1 MKAAIYCRVST
12 EDQER
17 EGTSLQSQ
25 LEACKKL
32 AEERGYEVAEEYTA
46 METYSGLSL
55 DRPKLNDVRQ
65 WVRDNGVDAVIAYT
79 LDRLSRD
86 PVHFII
92 LQEELE
98 RAGVALIMVTE
109 DIDSSDMGRL
119 ITHIKG
125 FAAKLE
131 AEKIKERTMRGK
143 RERIKS
149 GKLPTGR
156 GVLYGYDYDK
166 ERSINVAN
174 GTLDIVRM
182 VGKWLIEEGIFLNEA
197 CRRLMGKGIPA
208 PKGGHRWSRGTIGRI
223 MRNPVYAGNSYAG
236 KTRMEGKKRVRCSE
250 RDYVLIPD
258 AVDRTAF
265 TWEEWEIIQ
274 RQLARNRELSPRN
287 KKLSYLLSGRLFC
300 KSCGRKYYG
309 VPVHGK
315 PYYRCSGR
323 VRLLSDKRC
332 ASKTINARQL
342 DEAIWTEVANA
353 LKRPK
358 TILAGLQQLKNGMN
372 QENFLEEELGRIT
385 KRIKTLD
392 TEQEQLLQWALKG
405 FPEEAVIKENKKI
418 NRERTELQRGIQ
430 ETEKK
435 LEQARESHI
444 DLAKVEE
451 FCKIASQNLPDF
463 GHTEKKLALET
474 FKIRVWID
482 GNTQKLDGVL
492 PVPSEVCAMSQP
504 LSLPVSR
511 LKYQPRH
518 QPDDLQGLPRRQFLP
533 WLT

>member
-12 EDQER
+12 DLQEL
-17 EGTSLQSQ
+17 EGTSLHTQ
-25 LEACKKL
+25 LEACL
-32 AEERGYEVAEEYTA
+32 ERAKELGYETKPDFI
-46 METYSGLSL
+46 MRETYSGLSL
-55 DRPKLNDVRQ
+55 DRPKLNEVRQ
-65 WVRDNGVDAVIAYT
+65 WVRDKQVDAVVAYT

-98 RAGVALIMVTE
+98 RAGVTLIMVTE
-109 DIDSSDMGRL
+109 DVDSSDMGRL
-119 ITHIKG
+119 ITYIKG

-131 AEKIKERTMRGK
+131 AEKIRERTMRGK

-166 ERSINVAN
+166 EREINVAN
-174 GTLDIVRM
+174 DNLETVKM
-182 VGKWLIEEGIFLNEA
+182 VGQWLIEEGVFLNEA
-197 CRRLMGKGIPA
+197 CRRLMAKGIPA
-208 PKGGHRWSRGTIGRI
+208 PKGGHRWSRGTVGRI
-223 MRNPVYAGNSYAG
+223 MRNSAYAGKSYAG
-236 KTRMEGKKRVRCSE
+236 KTKMEGKRRIRCSE
-250 RDYVLIPD
+250 TDHVLIPD

-265 TWEEWEIIQ
+265 TWEEWEFIQ
-274 RQLARNRELSPRN
+274 RQLDRNRELSPRN
-287 KKLSYLLSGRLFC
+287 QKLHYLLTGRLYC

-332 ASKTINARQL
+332 TSKTINARQL
-342 DEAIWTEVANA
+342 DKAVWTEVAEA
-353 LKRPK
+353 LENPK
-358 TILAGLQQLKNGMN
+358 TILAGLQQLKDGTN
-372 QENFLEEELGRIT
+372 QEGFLAEDLDRIA

-405 FPEEAVIKENKKI
+405 FPEETVIKENEKI
-418 NRERTELQRGIQ
+418 NRERAKLQKGIQ

-444 DLAKVEE
+444 DLEKVEE
-451 FCKIASQNLPDF
+451 FCKIASQNLLGF
-463 GHTEKKLALET
+463 GYTEKKLALET

-482 GNTQKLDGVL
+482 VNTPKLEGVL
-492 PVPSEVCAMSQP
+492 PVPSEVCAMSQH
-504 LSLPVSR
+504 S
-511 LKYQPRH
+511 
-518 QPDDLQGLPRRQFLP
+518 
-533 WLT
+533 